1 MKIKGNRF
9 VTSILAASMLSGT
22 FFVPASAGE
31 LEGESAIAGMAVT
44 LNNYYAGEE
53 TPDEAILDYLVPKA
67 QATSEAESETE
78 TEEPKTEEPKTV
90 MAATVAVTSDA
101 SNVGL
106 VSAAGYLNVREQPS
120 TGSVTVGRL
129 FSNCQ
134 VNIKSSVNN
143 SEGSWY
149 RITCGDV
156 EGYVSAAYVLVGT
169 AAKTAEDNIQN
180 RYAVVTADQLN
191 VRDSASDSA
200 NVVGTVYKD
209 EEYAIIED
217 QGDFVKIHIANDEV
231 GYVSK
236 SGITIKTQFAQAQ
249 KVDNEFVSQE
259 LENFMIDINYSR
271 NVYEQAMA
279 EGTGEGYYRAYA
291 AIVYAAELL
300 GYYSEFAADSGLE
313 DLAATSKQEQESALA
328 LADAAYKLASD
339 SGYFTQVAESVA
351 SSEAAAESSAAA
363 ESVQETQTQPST
375 DASSEG
381 NTTSNTAET
390 TAPSSSA
397 SDETISVEVPTAASV
412 TGIEACYQGGTK
424 YVGDVVYTAELF
436 VRVSYSDGTVKDIYD
451 GWYSPQVGMTLKQEG
466 YNVVT
471 MYYGDFSSNLE
482 VYANPA
488 PETQPAAPET
498 QPAAPETQPAAPAPA
513 PETQPAAPET
523 QPAAPETQPAAP
535 APAPE
540 TQPAAPET
548 QPAAPAPA
556 PSGNGQ
562 SIVDYAM
569 QWVGQCNYV
578 WGGTNLTPGGGVD
591 CSGFTMNVY
600 AAFGISLPHYSGEQ
614 INYGQAVSYEQL
626 QPGDLICFSG
636 HVGIYIGGG
645 MMVHAASAER
655 GIVVDNVFYN
665 KQPIGYRRL
674 VQIIKIQ
681 GRLSELTGGLIFVYY
696 NRKKRIH

>member
-78 TEEPKTEEPKTV
+78 TEEPKTV

-217 QGDFVKIHIANDEV
+217 QGDCVKIHIANDEV

-351 SSEAAAESSAAA
+351 SSEAAA

-498 QPAAPETQPAAPAPA
+498 QPAAPETQPAAPAP
-513 PETQPAAPET
+513 ETQPAAPET

-548 QPAAPAPA
+548 QPTPAPAPA

-674 VQIIKIQ
+674 V
-681 GRLSELTGGLIFVYY
+681 
-696 NRKKRIH
+696 

>member
-351 SSEAAAESSAAA
+351 SSEAAAESSAA

-498 QPAAPETQPAAPAPA
+498 QPAAPETQPVAPAPA

-548 QPAAPAPA
+548 QPAAPAPAPA

-674 VQIIKIQ
+674 V
-681 GRLSELTGGLIFVYY
+681 
-696 NRKKRIH
+696 

>member
-78 TEEPKTEEPKTV
+78 TEEPKTV

-351 SSEAAAESSAAA
+351 SSEAAAESSAA

-381 NTTSNTAET
+381 NVTNGTGETA
-390 TAPSSSA
+390 APSSSA
-397 SDETISVEVPTAASV
+397 SDETISVEVPTVASV

-488 PETQPAAPET
+488 PTQATQPAAPET
-498 QPAAPETQPAAPAPA
+498 QPAAPETQPTAPAPA

-540 TQPAAPET
+540 TQPAAP
-548 QPAAPAPA
+548 APAPA

-600 AAFGISLPHYSGEQ
+600 AAFGISLPHYSGAQ

-636 HVGIYIGGG
+636 HVAIYIGGG

-674 VQIIKIQ
+674 V
-681 GRLSELTGGLIFVYY
+681 
-696 NRKKRIH
+696 

>member
-9 VTSILAASMLSGT
+9 VTSILAASMLSGA

-78 TEEPKTEEPKTV
+78 TEEPKTV

-200 NVVGTVYKD
+200 KVVGTVYKD

-217 QGDFVKIHIANDEV
+217 QGDFVKIHISNDEV

-351 SSEAAAESSAAA
+351 SSEAAAESSAA
-363 ESVQETQTQPST
+363 ESVQETQAQPST

-381 NTTSNTAET
+381 NTTNGTGESA
-390 TAPSSSA
+390 APSSSA
-397 SDETISVEVPTAASV
+397 SDETISVEVPTVASV

-488 PETQPAAPET
+488 PTQATQPAAPET

-513 PETQPAAPET
+513 PETQPAAPA
-523 QPAAPETQPAAP
+523 PAPETQPAAP

-548 QPAAPAPA
+548 QPAAPA

-636 HVGIYIGGG
+636 HVAIYIGGG

-674 VQIIKIQ
+674 V
-681 GRLSELTGGLIFVYY
+681 
-696 NRKKRIH
+696 

>member
-78 TEEPKTEEPKTV
+78 TEEPKTV

-351 SSEAAAESSAAA
+351 SSEAAAES
-363 ESVQETQTQPST
+363 VQETQTQPST

-556 PSGNGQ
+556 PAPSGNGQ

-600 AAFGISLPHYSGEQ
+600 AAFGISLPHYSGSQ

-674 VQIIKIQ
+674 V
-681 GRLSELTGGLIFVYY
+681 
-696 NRKKRIH
+696 

>member
-351 SSEAAAESSAAA
+351 SSEAAAES
-363 ESVQETQTQPST
+363 VQETQTQPST

-488 PETQPAAPET
+488 PTQATQPAAPET

-636 HVGIYIGGG
+636 HVAIYIGGG

-674 VQIIKIQ
+674 V
-681 GRLSELTGGLIFVYY
+681 
-696 NRKKRIH
+696 

>member
-498 QPAAPETQPAAPAPA
+498 QPAAPETQPAAP
-513 PETQPAAPET
+513 ET

-535 APAPE
+535 APE
-540 TQPAAPET
+540 TQPAAP
-548 QPAAPAPA
+548 APAPA

-636 HVGIYIGGG
+636 HVAIYIGGG

-674 VQIIKIQ
+674 V
-681 GRLSELTGGLIFVYY
+681 
-696 NRKKRIH
+696 

>member
-78 TEEPKTEEPKTV
+78 TEEPKTV

-249 KVDNEFVSQE
+249 KVDNEFLSQE

-488 PETQPAAPET
+488 PTQATQPAAPET

-636 HVGIYIGGG
+636 HVAIYIGGG

-674 VQIIKIQ
+674 V
-681 GRLSELTGGLIFVYY
+681 
-696 NRKKRIH
+696 

>member
-78 TEEPKTEEPKTV
+78 TEEPKTV

-200 NVVGTVYKD
+200 KVVGTVYKD

-351 SSEAAAESSAAA
+351 SSEAAAESTAA
-363 ESVQETQTQPST
+363 ESVQETQAQPST

-381 NTTSNTAET
+381 NTTNGTGESA
-390 TAPSSSA
+390 APSSSA
-397 SDETISVEVPTAASV
+397 SDETISVEVPTVASV

-488 PETQPAAPET
+488 PTQATQPA
-498 QPAAPETQPAAPAPA
+498 A

-535 APAPE
+535 ETQPAAPE

-548 QPAAPAPA
+548 QPAAPETQPAAPAPAPA

-600 AAFGISLPHYSGEQ
+600 AAFGISLPHYSGSQ

-626 QPGDLICFSG
+626 QPGDLICFPG

-674 VQIIKIQ
+674 V
-681 GRLSELTGGLIFVYY
+681 
-696 NRKKRIH
+696 

>member
-351 SSEAAAESSAAA
+351 SSEAAAES
-363 ESVQETQTQPST
+363 VQETQTQPST

-488 PETQPAAPET
+488 PTQATQPAAPET
-498 QPAAPETQPAAPAPA
+498 QPAAPETQPAAPAP
-513 PETQPAAPET
+513 APET

-636 HVGIYIGGG
+636 HVAIYIGGG

-674 VQIIKIQ
+674 V
-681 GRLSELTGGLIFVYY
+681 
-696 NRKKRIH
+696 

>member
-78 TEEPKTEEPKTV
+78 TEEPKTV

-351 SSEAAAESSAAA
+351 SSEAAAES
-363 ESVQETQTQPST
+363 VQETQTQPST

-488 PETQPAAPET
+488 PTQATQPAAPET
-498 QPAAPETQPAAPAPA
+498 QPAAPETQPAAPA

-548 QPAAPAPA
+548 QPTPAPAPA

-674 VQIIKIQ
+674 V
-681 GRLSELTGGLIFVYY
+681 
-696 NRKKRIH
+696 

>member
-78 TEEPKTEEPKTV
+78 TEEPKTV

-513 PETQPAAPET
+513 PETQPAGPET

-548 QPAAPAPA
+548 QPAAPAPAPA

-636 HVGIYIGGG
+636 HVAIYIGGG

-674 VQIIKIQ
+674 V
-681 GRLSELTGGLIFVYY
+681 
-696 NRKKRIH
+696 

>member
-351 SSEAAAESSAAA
+351 SESSAAA

-488 PETQPAAPET
+488 PTQATQPAAPET

-636 HVGIYIGGG
+636 HVAIYIGGG

-674 VQIIKIQ
+674 V
-681 GRLSELTGGLIFVYY
+681 
-696 NRKKRIH
+696 

>member
-390 TAPSSSA
+390 TAPSSSE

-488 PETQPAAPET
+488 PTQATQPAAPET

-523 QPAAPETQPAAP
+523 QPAAPAPETQPAAP

-636 HVGIYIGGG
+636 HVAIYIGGG

-674 VQIIKIQ
+674 V
-681 GRLSELTGGLIFVYY
+681 
-696 NRKKRIH
+696 

>member
-78 TEEPKTEEPKTV
+78 TEEPKTV

-351 SSEAAAESSAAA
+351 SSEAAAESSAA

-381 NTTSNTAET
+381 NVTNGTGETA
-390 TAPSSSA
+390 APSSSA
-397 SDETISVEVPTAASV
+397 SDETISVEVPTVASV

-488 PETQPAAPET
+488 PTQATQPAAPET

-513 PETQPAAPET
+513 PETQPAAP
-523 QPAAPETQPAAP
+523 
-535 APAPE
+535 
-540 TQPAAPET
+540 
-548 QPAAPAPA
+548 APAPA

-600 AAFGISLPHYSGEQ
+600 AAFGISLPHYSGSQ

-636 HVGIYIGGG
+636 HVAIYIGGG

-674 VQIIKIQ
+674 V
-681 GRLSELTGGLIFVYY
+681 
-696 NRKKRIH
+696 

>member
-78 TEEPKTEEPKTV
+78 TEEPKTV

-523 QPAAPETQPAAP
+523 QPAAP
-535 APAPE
+535 
-540 TQPAAPET
+540 
-548 QPAAPAPA
+548 APAPA

-569 QWVGQCNYV
+569 QWVGQCNHV

-600 AAFGISLPHYSGEQ
+600 AAFGISLPHYSGSQ

-626 QPGDLICFSG
+626 QPGDLICFPG

-674 VQIIKIQ
+674 V
-681 GRLSELTGGLIFVYY
+681 
-696 NRKKRIH
+696 

>member
-78 TEEPKTEEPKTV
+78 TEEPKTV

-397 SDETISVEVPTAASV
+397 SDETISVEVPTVASV

-498 QPAAPETQPAAPAPA
+498 QPAAPETQPPA

-548 QPAAPAPA
+548 QPTPAPAPA

-636 HVGIYIGGG
+636 HVAIYIGGG

-674 VQIIKIQ
+674 V
-681 GRLSELTGGLIFVYY
+681 
-696 NRKKRIH
+696 

>member
-78 TEEPKTEEPKTV
+78 TEEPKTV

-397 SDETISVEVPTAASV
+397 SDETISVEVPTVASV

-488 PETQPAAPET
+488 PTQATQPAAPET

-535 APAPE
+535 E
-540 TQPAAPET
+540 TQPAAPAPAPET

-600 AAFGISLPHYSGEQ
+600 AAFGISLPHYSGAQ

-674 VQIIKIQ
+674 V
-681 GRLSELTGGLIFVYY
+681 
-696 NRKKRIH
+696 

>member
-78 TEEPKTEEPKTV
+78 TEEPKTV

-556 PSGNGQ
+556 PAPSGNGQ

-569 QWVGQCNYV
+569 QWIGQCNYV

-674 VQIIKIQ
+674 V
-681 GRLSELTGGLIFVYY
+681 
-696 NRKKRIH
+696 

>member
-9 VTSILAASMLSGT
+9 VTSILAASMLSGA

-78 TEEPKTEEPKTV
+78 TEEPKTV

-180 RYAVVTADQLN
+180 CYAVVTADQLN

-271 NVYEQAMA
+271 NVYEQAMV

-488 PETQPAAPET
+488 PTQATQPAAPET

-636 HVGIYIGGG
+636 HVAIYIGGG

-674 VQIIKIQ
+674 V
-681 GRLSELTGGLIFVYY
+681 
-696 NRKKRIH
+696 

>member
-351 SSEAAAESSAAA
+351 SSEAAAES
-363 ESVQETQTQPST
+363 VQETQTQPST

-397 SDETISVEVPTAASV
+397 SDETISVEVPTVASV

-488 PETQPAAPET
+488 PTQATQPVAPET

-540 TQPAAPET
+540 TQPAAP
-548 QPAAPAPA
+548 APAPA

-674 VQIIKIQ
+674 V
-681 GRLSELTGGLIFVYY
+681 
-696 NRKKRIH
+696 

>member
-78 TEEPKTEEPKTV
+78 TEEPKTV

-120 TGSVTVGRL
+120 TGSVTIGRL
-129 FSNCQ
+129 YSNFQ
-134 VNIKSSVNN
+134 VKIKSSVNN

-351 SSEAAAESSAAA
+351 SSEAAAESSAA

-488 PETQPAAPET
+488 PTQATQPAAPET
-498 QPAAPETQPAAPAPA
+498 QPAAPAPAPAPETQPAAPAPA

-535 APAPE
+535 ETQPTAPAP
-540 TQPAAPET
+540 
-548 QPAAPAPA
+548 APAPA

-636 HVGIYIGGG
+636 HVAIYIGGG

-674 VQIIKIQ
+674 V
-681 GRLSELTGGLIFVYY
+681 
-696 NRKKRIH
+696 

>member
-78 TEEPKTEEPKTV
+78 TEEPKTV

-498 QPAAPETQPAAPAPA
+498 QPAAPAPA

-548 QPAAPAPA
+548 QPAAPAPAPA

-636 HVGIYIGGG
+636 HVAIYIGGG

-674 VQIIKIQ
+674 V
-681 GRLSELTGGLIFVYY
+681 
-696 NRKKRIH
+696 

>member
-78 TEEPKTEEPKTV
+78 TEEPKTV

-236 SGITIKTQFAQAQ
+236 SGIKTQFAQAQ

-390 TAPSSSA
+390 TAPSSSE

-488 PETQPAAPET
+488 PTQATQPAAPET

-523 QPAAPETQPAAP
+523 QPAAPAPETQPAAP

-636 HVGIYIGGG
+636 HVAIYIGGG

-674 VQIIKIQ
+674 V
-681 GRLSELTGGLIFVYY
+681 
-696 NRKKRIH
+696 

>member
-9 VTSILAASMLSGT
+9 VTSILAASMLSGA

-78 TEEPKTEEPKTV
+78 TEEPKTV

-200 NVVGTVYKD
+200 KVVGTVYKD

-217 QGDFVKIHIANDEV
+217 QGDFVKIHISNDEV

-351 SSEAAAESSAAA
+351 SSEAAAESSAA
-363 ESVQETQTQPST
+363 ESVQETQAQPST

-381 NTTSNTAET
+381 NTTNGTGESA
-390 TAPSSSA
+390 APSSSA
-397 SDETISVEVPTAASV
+397 SDETISVEVPTVASV

-488 PETQPAAPET
+488 PTQATQPA
-498 QPAAPETQPAAPAPA
+498 A

-535 APAPE
+535 ETQPAAPE

-548 QPAAPAPA
+548 QPAAPETQPAAPAPAPA

-600 AAFGISLPHYSGEQ
+600 AAFGISLPHYSGSQ

-626 QPGDLICFSG
+626 QPGDLICFPG

-674 VQIIKIQ
+674 V
-681 GRLSELTGGLIFVYY
+681 
-696 NRKKRIH
+696 

>member
-78 TEEPKTEEPKTV
+78 TEEPKTEEPKTEEPKTV

-397 SDETISVEVPTAASV
+397 SDETISVEVPTVASV

-482 VYANPA
+482 VYANPV

-548 QPAAPAPA
+548 QPAAPAPAPA

-636 HVGIYIGGG
+636 HVAIYIGGG

-674 VQIIKIQ
+674 V
-681 GRLSELTGGLIFVYY
+681 
-696 NRKKRIH
+696 

>member
-78 TEEPKTEEPKTV
+78 TEEPKTV

-291 AIVYAAELL
+291 SIVYAAELL

-351 SSEAAAESSAAA
+351 SSEAAA

-424 YVGDVVYTAELF
+424 YVGDVVYTAELY

-498 QPAAPETQPAAPAPA
+498 QPAAPETQPAAPAP
-513 PETQPAAPET
+513 ETQPAAPET

-548 QPAAPAPA
+548 QPTPAPAPA

-674 VQIIKIQ
+674 V
-681 GRLSELTGGLIFVYY
+681 
-696 NRKKRIH
+696 

>member
-78 TEEPKTEEPKTV
+78 TEEPKTV

-351 SSEAAAESSAAA
+351 SSEAAAESSAA
-363 ESVQETQTQPST
+363 ESVQETQAQPST

-381 NTTSNTAET
+381 NVTNGTGETA
-390 TAPSSSA
+390 APSSSA
-397 SDETISVEVPTAASV
+397 SDETISVEVPTVASV

-488 PETQPAAPET
+488 PTQAT

-540 TQPAAPET
+540 TQPAAPAPAPET
-548 QPAAPAPA
+548 QPAAPAPAPA

-600 AAFGISLPHYSGEQ
+600 AAFGISLPHYSGSQ

-674 VQIIKIQ
+674 V
-681 GRLSELTGGLIFVYY
+681 
-696 NRKKRIH
+696 

>member
-78 TEEPKTEEPKTV
+78 TEEPKTV

-200 NVVGTVYKD
+200 KVVGTVYKD

-217 QGDFVKIHIANDEV
+217 QGDFVKIHISNDEV

-351 SSEAAAESSAAA
+351 SSEAAAESSAA
-363 ESVQETQTQPST
+363 ESVQETQAQPST

-381 NTTSNTAET
+381 NTTNGTGESA
-390 TAPSSSA
+390 APSSSA
-397 SDETISVEVPTAASV
+397 SDETISVEVPTVASV

-488 PETQPAAPET
+488 PTQATQPA
-498 QPAAPETQPAAPAPA
+498 A

-535 APAPE
+535 ETQPAAPE

-548 QPAAPAPA
+548 QPAAPAPAPA

-578 WGGTNLTPGGGVD
+578 WGGINLTPGGGVD

-600 AAFGISLPHYSGEQ
+600 AAFGISLPHYSGSQ

-626 QPGDLICFSG
+626 QPGDLICFPG

-674 VQIIKIQ
+674 V
-681 GRLSELTGGLIFVYY
+681 
-696 NRKKRIH
+696 

>member
-78 TEEPKTEEPKTV
+78 TEEPKTV

-200 NVVGTVYKD
+200 KVVGTVYKD

-217 QGDFVKIHIANDEV
+217 QGDFVKIHISNDEV

-351 SSEAAAESSAAA
+351 SSEAAAESSAA
-363 ESVQETQTQPST
+363 ESVQETQAQPST

-381 NTTSNTAET
+381 NTTNGTGETA
-390 TAPSSSA
+390 APSSSA
-397 SDETISVEVPTAASV
+397 SDETISVEVPTVAAV

-488 PETQPAAPET
+488 PTQATQPA
-498 QPAAPETQPAAPAPA
+498 A

-535 APAPE
+535 ETQPAAPE

-548 QPAAPAPA
+548 QPAAPETQPAAPAPAPA

-674 VQIIKIQ
+674 V
-681 GRLSELTGGLIFVYY
+681 
-696 NRKKRIH
+696 

>member
-498 QPAAPETQPAAPAPA
+498 QPAAPETQPAAP
-513 PETQPAAPET
+513 ETQPAAPET
-523 QPAAPETQPAAP
+523 QPTVPETQPSQPTGSIRVTNVALSSDL
-535 APAPE
+535 
-540 TQPAAPET
+540 TQYTLNLCSQYGVDSSVIFSVMYHESQFNAGAT
-548 QPAAPAPA
+548 
-556 PSGNGQ
+556 SGKGAQ
-562 SIVDYAM
+562 GLM
-569 QWVGQCNYV
+569 QIIPRYSASRMAKLGV
-578 WGGTNLTPGGGVD
+578 TNLYDPASNILVGIDLLAEYYHTYGSWNQALTAYRTGNAGSD
-591 CSGFTMNVY
+591 SAY
-600 AAFGISLPHYSGEQ
+600 AATILGS
-614 INYGQAVSYEQL
+614 
-626 QPGDLICFSG
+626 
-636 HVGIYIGGG
+636 VG
-645 MMVHAASAER
+645 M
-655 GIVVDNVFYN
+655 F
-665 KQPIGYRRL
+665 Q
-674 VQIIKIQ
+674 
-681 GRLSELTGGLIFVYY
+681 TVYY
-696 NRKKRIH
+696 E

>member
-351 SSEAAAESSAAA
+351 SSEAAAESSAA
-363 ESVQETQTQPST
+363 ESVQETQAQPST

-381 NTTSNTAET
+381 NVTNGTGETA
-390 TAPSSSA
+390 APSSSA
-397 SDETISVEVPTAASV
+397 SDETISVEVPTVASV
-412 TGIEACYQGGTK
+412 TGIEACYQGGIK

-488 PETQPAAPET
+488 PTQATQPA
-498 QPAAPETQPAAPAPA
+498 A

-600 AAFGISLPHYSGEQ
+600 AAFGISLPHYSGAQ

-674 VQIIKIQ
+674 V
-681 GRLSELTGGLIFVYY
+681 
-696 NRKKRIH
+696 

>member
-78 TEEPKTEEPKTV
+78 TEEPKTV

-351 SSEAAAESSAAA
+351 SSEAAAESSAA
-363 ESVQETQTQPST
+363 ESVQETQAQPST

-381 NTTSNTAET
+381 NVTNGTGETA
-390 TAPSSSA
+390 APSSSA
-397 SDETISVEVPTAASV
+397 SDETISVEVPTVASV

-488 PETQPAAPET
+488 PTQATQPAAPET
-498 QPAAPETQPAAPAPA
+498 QPAAPETQPVAPAPA

-548 QPAAPAPA
+548 QPAAPAPAPA

-674 VQIIKIQ
+674 V
-681 GRLSELTGGLIFVYY
+681 
-696 NRKKRIH
+696 

>member
-78 TEEPKTEEPKTV
+78 TEEPKTV

-351 SSEAAAESSAAA
+351 SSEAAAESSAA

-381 NTTSNTAET
+381 NVTNGTGETA
-390 TAPSSSA
+390 APSSSA
-397 SDETISVEVPTAASV
+397 SDETISVEVPTVASV

-488 PETQPAAPET
+488 PTQATQPAAPET

-548 QPAAPAPA
+548 QPAAPAPAPA

-674 VQIIKIQ
+674 V
-681 GRLSELTGGLIFVYY
+681 
-696 NRKKRIH
+696 

>member
-351 SSEAAAESSAAA
+351 SSEAAA
-363 ESVQETQTQPST
+363 
-375 DASSEG
+375 
-381 NTTSNTAET
+381 
-390 TAPSSSA
+390 PSSSE

-488 PETQPAAPET
+488 PTQATQPAAPET

-523 QPAAPETQPAAP
+523 QPAAPAPETQPAAP

-636 HVGIYIGGG
+636 HVAIYIGGG

-674 VQIIKIQ
+674 V
-681 GRLSELTGGLIFVYY
+681 
-696 NRKKRIH
+696 

>member
-78 TEEPKTEEPKTV
+78 TEEPKTV

-390 TAPSSSA
+390 TAPSSSE

-471 MYYGDFSSNLE
+471 MYYGDFSSSLE

-488 PETQPAAPET
+488 PTQAT

-523 QPAAPETQPAAP
+523 QPTP
-535 APAPE
+535 
-540 TQPAAPET
+540 
-548 QPAAPAPA
+548 APAPA

-674 VQIIKIQ
+674 V
-681 GRLSELTGGLIFVYY
+681 
-696 NRKKRIH
+696 

>member
-78 TEEPKTEEPKTV
+78 TEEPKTV

-351 SSEAAAESSAAA
+351 SSEAAAESSAA
-363 ESVQETQTQPST
+363 ESVQETQAQPST

-381 NTTSNTAET
+381 NTTNGTGESA
-390 TAPSSSA
+390 APSSSA
-397 SDETISVEVPTAASV
+397 SDETISVEVPTVASV

-488 PETQPAAPET
+488 PTQATQPA
-498 QPAAPETQPAAPAPA
+498 A

-535 APAPE
+535 ETQPAAPE

-548 QPAAPAPA
+548 QPAAPAPAPA

-600 AAFGISLPHYSGEQ
+600 AAFGISLPHYSGSQ

-626 QPGDLICFSG
+626 QPGDLICFPG

-674 VQIIKIQ
+674 V
-681 GRLSELTGGLIFVYY
+681 
-696 NRKKRIH
+696 

>member
-78 TEEPKTEEPKTV
+78 TEEPKTV

-156 EGYVSAAYVLVGT
+156 EGYVSAVYVLVGT

-488 PETQPAAPET
+488 PTQATQPAAPET
-498 QPAAPETQPAAPAPA
+498 QPAAPETQPTV
-513 PETQPAAPET
+513 PETQPSQPTGSIRVTNVALSSDLT
-523 QPAAPETQPAAP
+523 QYTLNLCSQYGVDSSVIFSVMYHESQFNAGAT
-535 APAPE
+535 
-540 TQPAAPET
+540 
-548 QPAAPAPA
+548 
-556 PSGNGQ
+556 SGKGAQ
-562 SIVDYAM
+562 GLM
-569 QWVGQCNYV
+569 QIIPRYSASRMAKLGV
-578 WGGTNLTPGGGVD
+578 TNLYDPASNILVGIDLLAEYYHTYGSWNQALTAYRTGNAGND
-591 CSGFTMNVY
+591 SAY
-600 AAFGISLPHYSGEQ
+600 AATILGS
-614 INYGQAVSYEQL
+614 
-626 QPGDLICFSG
+626 
-636 HVGIYIGGG
+636 VG
-645 MMVHAASAER
+645 M
-655 GIVVDNVFYN
+655 F
-665 KQPIGYRRL
+665 Q
-674 VQIIKIQ
+674 
-681 GRLSELTGGLIFVYY
+681 TVYY
-696 NRKKRIH
+696 E

>member
-78 TEEPKTEEPKTV
+78 TEEPKTV

-351 SSEAAAESSAAA
+351 SSEAAAES
-363 ESVQETQTQPST
+363 VQETQTQPST

-523 QPAAPETQPAAP
+523 QPTP
-535 APAPE
+535 
-540 TQPAAPET
+540 
-548 QPAAPAPA
+548 APAPA

-674 VQIIKIQ
+674 V
-681 GRLSELTGGLIFVYY
+681 
-696 NRKKRIH
+696 

>member
-78 TEEPKTEEPKTV
+78 TEEPKTV

-488 PETQPAAPET
+488 PTQAT

-523 QPAAPETQPAAP
+523 QPTP
-535 APAPE
+535 
-540 TQPAAPET
+540 
-548 QPAAPAPA
+548 APAPA

-600 AAFGISLPHYSGEQ
+600 AAFGISLPHYSGAQ

-636 HVGIYIGGG
+636 HVAIYIGGG

-674 VQIIKIQ
+674 V
-681 GRLSELTGGLIFVYY
+681 
-696 NRKKRIH
+696 